1 MSCGNIFVVSLYK
14 AQNEHSNHVDG
25 NRGLSMV
32 AREMVRQL
40 FEDGNGCSVEDTPFV
55 LGVNVEVDDGDKHD
69 LKIVI
74 STKRLLRLMIKTEEV
89 QTDATYKLIW
99 QGYPVLIVGSSD
111 MNRTFHPF
119 AIAVCN
125 NETESDFAFIFNCV
139 EDSCYKI
146 NETEWN
152 PKILLADASSAIT
165 NGFKA
170 VFGFPFRRLM
180 CYFHVVKNI
189 DGKLRG
195 IQDKDEIRN
204 NIECLHLC
212 PDDEAFNIVSELF
225 LKKWKEKK

>member
-1 MSCGNIFVVSLYK
+1 MKRPRLNHKLLLIYCKDFGVSS
-14 AQNEHSNHVDG
+14 AE
-25 NRGLSMV
+25 R
-32 AREMVRQL
+32 ARKP
-40 FEDGNGCSVEDTPFV
+40 NGCSVEEDTPFV

-74 STKRLLRLMIKTEEV
+74 SMKRLLRLMIKTEGV

-119 AIAVCN
+119 AIAVCS

-139 EDSCYKI
+139 KDSCYKI

-152 PKILLADASSAIT
+152 PKLLLADASSAIT

-195 IQDKDEIRN
+195 IQDKDEIILDVFIYAPITR
-204 NIECLHLC
+204 
-212 PDDEAFNIVSELF
+212 PST
-225 LKKWKEKK
+225 